1 MQVVYG
7 LVYYF
12 MVAFIG
18 LTLLLTVFL
27 SRSARKVLQQIQTKY
42 QGLFNNDTISFLI
55 NITFVIFGL
64 ILVDSIKSF
73 LAVNYQ
79 YKEGKYLLSKI
90 RQASPKLRSKRQTL

>member
-1 MQVVYG
+1 MQVIYG

-12 MVAFIG
+12 MVVFIG

-90 RQASPKLRSKRQTL
+90 RLASQKLRSKRQTS

>member
-12 MVAFIG
+12 MIVFIA

-27 SRSARKVLQQIQTKY
+27 SPSARKLLQKIQTKHKW
-42 QGLFNNDTISFLI
+42 LFNNDTISFLI

-73 LAVNYQ
+73 LAVNYE
-79 YKEGKYLLSKI
+79 YKEGKYLFNKTRLL
-90 RQASPKLRSKRQTL
+90 SPKLRSKRQIS

>member
-1 MQVVYG
+1 MQVIYG

-12 MVAFIG
+12 MVVFIG

-79 YKEGKYLLSKI
+79 Y
-90 RQASPKLRSKRQTL
+90 

>member
-1 MQVVYG
+1 MQVIYG

-12 MVAFIG
+12 MVVFIG

-79 YKEGKYLLSKI
+79 YKEGKYLLSKT
-90 RQASPKLRSKRQTL
+90 RLASQKLRSKRQTS

>member
-1 MQVVYG
+1 MQVIYG

-12 MVAFIG
+12 MVVFIG

-55 NITFVIFGL
+55 NITFVNFGL

-90 RQASPKLRSKRQTL
+90 RLASQKLRSKRQTS